1 MNKIGITRFMS
12 LVTQFLA
19 NCMDYHAAC
28 LGLTQYCVDVFC
40 IPLKAS
46 ESSWR
51 PESES
56 ISWGCQ
62 DGYLYFILKKV

>member
-1 MNKIGITRFMS
+1 MIKIGIARFMS
-12 LVTQFLA
+12 LVTQFLG

-28 LGLTQYCVDVFC
+28 LGLTLYCVDVFC
-40 IPLKAS
+40 ISLQAS

-56 ISWGCQ
+56 I
-62 DGYLYFILKKV
+62 